1 MCSRRLSL
9 FTLDWGD
16 LEGGGGDEAEHHRE
30 GTRQV
35 DSFYEMNRYRGD
47 PNTGVI
53 RYSNGE

>member
-1 MCSRRLSL
+1 M

-16 LEGGGGDEAEHHRE
+16 LEGGGDEAEHHRE

-35 DSFYEMNRYRGD
+35 DLINEMNRYSGD

-53 RYSNGE
+53 RYSNGQ

>member
-35 DSFYEMNRYRGD
+35 EILGD
-47 PNTGVI
+47 GGFPIKMTASI
-53 RYSNGE
+53 W